1 MKNAYEFDYSKL
13 LGKIKEKKYT
23 NERFAK
29 ALGIGVD
36 TFSGRINNK
45 SEFKQCEMIKA
56 CILLDIPLSK
66 LHLYFFCHGTL

>member
-1 MKNAYEFDYSKL
+1 MEKTYEFDYSKL

-29 ALGIGVD
+29 ALGLGSD

-45 SEFKQCEMIKA
+45 TEFKQREMITA
-56 CILLDIPLSK
+56 CLLLDVPLCD
-66 LHLYFFCHGTL
+66 LHLYFFCH